1 MSPSGSNQVTELL
14 GQWKDGD
21 KKALDSLMPL
31 VYGELRRVARHHL
44 QGERLDHTL
53 QSTAL
58 VHEAYLRLVSR
69 PAKFHNRQ
77 HFYAVAAHLM
87 RQILVDFARSRHAAK
102 REPCC
107 TLALD
112 DAVALPQ
119 ARTMDLLALD
129 RALKDL
135 SRLSQRQAR
144 IVELRFFAGLSI
156 SDMAEILG
164 VSASTIERDWLNAR
178 AWLYREISGS
188 ARS

>member
-1 MSPSGSNQVTELL
+1 MSPSPSNQVTQLL
-14 GQWKDGD
+14 SKWKDGD
-21 KKALDSLMPL
+21 RKALDSLMPL
-31 VYGELRRVARHHL
+31 VYGELRRVACHHL

-58 VHEAYLRLVSR
+58 VHEAYLRLVNR
-69 PAKFHNRQ
+69 PAQFHNRQ

-102 REPCC
+102 RDPGC

-112 DAVALPQ
+112 DAVASPH
-119 ARTMDLLALD
+119 ARTMELLALD
-129 RALKDL
+129 QALKEL

-156 SDMAEILG
+156 AEMAQILD
-164 VSASTIERDWLNAR
+164 VSAATIERDWLNAR
-178 AWLYREISGS
+178 AWLYREISGR